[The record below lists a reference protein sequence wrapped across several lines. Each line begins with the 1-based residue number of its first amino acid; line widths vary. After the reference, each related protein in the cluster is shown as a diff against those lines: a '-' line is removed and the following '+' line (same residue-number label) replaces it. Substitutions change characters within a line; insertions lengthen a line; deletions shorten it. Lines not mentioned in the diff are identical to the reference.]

1 MMQIIK
7 LYDEKKKEY
16 IYDEIAFTGE
26 NNVGIFLI
34 DLTDK
39 DSFPANVIVVI
50 LKKKGE

>member
-1 MMQIIK
+1 MQVIK
-7 LYDEKKKEY
+7 LYNEKKKEY

-26 NNVGIFLI
+26 NSFGIFLI

-39 DSFPANVIVVI
+39 DSFPANVIEVI